1 MNSEPTLEVSLTL
14 SELQAAVKSLSIGC
28 DQLSKKIDRA
38 EARGDTAATKRV
50 IDEYKMTARAKREL
64 EAVLFEA
71 MG

>member
-1 MNSEPTLEVSLTL
+1 MNKEPTLEVNLTF

-38 EARGDTAATKRV
+38 EARGDTAAAARV
-50 IDEYKMTARAKREL
+50 VKEYKMTARAKREL